1 MLLVLLPLCA
11 QDPPPQKKGGGGA
24 PQNLKVLT
32 PEELRSGVMPQ
43 YVAAQGVGPSGGCYF
58 CHVQGN
64 RASDDKPEKVT
75 ARAMI
80 SMVKDINAKLT
91 AANLKPAVTCYT
103 CHRGKT
109 EPENAAGAGQP

>member
-1 MLLVLLPLCA
+1 MS
-11 QDPPPQKKGGGGA
+11 PPWAWGHPA
-24 PQNLKVLT
+24 DVN
-32 PEELRSGVMPQ
+32 
-43 YVAAQGVGPSGGCYF
+43 F

-109 EPENAAGAGQP
+109 EPENAAAAGRRKPGSGRL